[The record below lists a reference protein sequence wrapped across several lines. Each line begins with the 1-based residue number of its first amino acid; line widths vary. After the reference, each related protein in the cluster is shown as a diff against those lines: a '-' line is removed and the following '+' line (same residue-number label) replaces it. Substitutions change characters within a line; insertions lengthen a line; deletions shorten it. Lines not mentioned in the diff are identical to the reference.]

1 MTGSPHLDD
10 VRTSYDTVASAYS
23 ELMAPALGENR
34 LVRATLDA
42 FAALVRAE
50 GGGTVVDVGCGPGHT
65 TAHLA
70 AVEDLVVRGIDLS
83 PRMIEVART
92 SYPDLSFEVGSMA
105 DLDLADESVVGVV
118 AFYSIIHTPRDLL
131 PRVFGELS
139 RVLVPGGHLLVG
151 FHVGSGVR
159 RKTEGYGGH
168 PMSLDVH
175 RLAVDEVVGL
185 ARGAGLGL
193 HAELLTERDAPVPQ
207 ASLFFQ
213 KP

>member
-1 MTGSPHLDD
+1 VPDSTDLDD
-10 VRTSYDTVASAYS
+10 VRSSYDTVASAYS
-23 ELMAPALGENR
+23 ELMAPALGEKH

-42 FAALVRAE
+42 FATLVRA
-50 GGGTVVDVGCGPGHT
+50 GGGETVVDVGCGPGHT

-70 AVEDLVVRGIDLS
+70 AADDLSVRGIDLS
-83 PRMIEVART
+83 PRMVEVARA
-92 SYPDLSFEVGSMA
+92 SYPDLRFEVGSMT
-105 DLDLADESVVGVV
+105 DLDLADRSVAGVV
-118 AFYSIIHTPRDLL
+118 AFYSIIHTPRETL

-175 RLAVDEVVGL
+175 RLAVGEVVDL
-185 ARGAGLGL
+185 ARGAGLDL
-193 HAELLTERDAPVPQ
+193 HAELLTERDSPVPQ
-207 ASLFFQ
+207 ASLFFC